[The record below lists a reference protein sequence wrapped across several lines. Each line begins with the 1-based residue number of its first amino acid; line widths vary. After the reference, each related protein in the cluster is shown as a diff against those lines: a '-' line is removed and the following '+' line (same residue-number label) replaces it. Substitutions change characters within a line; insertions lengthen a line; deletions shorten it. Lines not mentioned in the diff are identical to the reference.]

1 MKTAVEENGV
11 GGGASDRMSY
21 TARSC
26 MISSLI

>member
-21 TARSC
+21 TRSC